1 MKPFSVQTI
10 HGLAEVVTGGSAN
23 DNSKPIG
30 HYRSGP
36 KLERFFGS
44 LNVELRIGN
53 GSRVPTVID
62 ALSRANKQEPEAI
75 VRVIEA
81 VADPR
86 DFLNEPEKHTAV
98 VEYLNKRL
106 KFDGYELKA
115 NGNHWK
121 LFPQGTGSIATES
134 FGNAITVL
142 DYSSVEAD
150 LQRALAQADNDPEDA
165 ITSACSTVESVCKCI
180 LDDMGKEYPAKQDIR
195 GLVTEVSKHL
205 NLSPSREDLPSEWA
219 ADIKQILGGLASVT
233 GGIGALRTH
242 AGDAHGRGKRKAPV
256 DSRIARLAIHAASTV
271 SHFFIESW
279 NRHKGGRGA

>member
-10 HGLAEVVTGGSAN
+10 HALAEAVTGGAAY

-30 HYRSGP
+30 LYRSGP
-36 KLERFFGS
+36 KLERFFGA
-44 LNVELRIGN
+44 LNIELRIGN
-53 GSRVPTVID
+53 GSRVPTVIE

-75 VRVIEA
+75 IRVIEA
-81 VADPR
+81 VSDPR
-86 DFLNEPEKHTAV
+86 DFLNEPDKHTAV

-106 KFDGYELKA
+106 KYEGYELRA
-115 NGNHWK
+115 NGNLWK
-121 LFPQGTGSIATES
+121 LFSLGTGSIAAES
-134 FGNAITVL
+134 FGTAITVL

-150 LQRALAQADNDPEDA
+150 LQRALSQADNDPEDA

-205 NLSPSREDLPSEWA
+205 NLSPGREDLPSEWA

-271 SHFFIESW
+271 SLFFIETW
-279 NRHKGGRGA
+279 NRMSAGDK